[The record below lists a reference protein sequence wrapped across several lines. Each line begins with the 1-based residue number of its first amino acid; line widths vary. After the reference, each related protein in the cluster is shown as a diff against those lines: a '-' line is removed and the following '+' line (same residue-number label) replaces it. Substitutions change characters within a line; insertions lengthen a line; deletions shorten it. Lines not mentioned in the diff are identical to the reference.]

1 MKKIL
6 VLDGGGA
13 MGVIQCAFLEALE
26 KRIGRRLSE
35 EFDLIIGSSVGSV
48 IGGAIASN
56 YYAMDWI
63 STMIINNLPTVFK
76 KNAWYKKYK
85 YDRDNVKQLFD
96 VNFPNVYMR
105 QLHTKFICTSVNVVD
120 GKTHFFKSWES
131 KDGELPLY
139 KAIERS
145 FAAPYYFGPII
156 DEENKAVWL
165 DGGTGIDNS
174 PTLEALIESIRQLWF
189 QNEKVFV
196 LSVGTGSP
204 DLSQSFSEAKKLAS
218 FWGGLIRQVIYFM
231 DPDDG
236 GLARKQATQTKCYT
250 LSSLSENLNN
260 FKFYR
265 VDKIVDKKLN
275 TMDGIQ
281 YIKEYVDIG
290 KELAV
295 ENIDKIMEIMK

>member
-13 MGVIQCAFLEALE
+13 MGVIQCAFLTELE

-35 EFDLIIGSSVGSV
+35 EFDLIIGTSVGSI
-48 IGGAIASN
+48 IGGAIATN
-56 YYAMDWI
+56 YYAMDFL
-63 STMIINNLPTVFK
+63 TNLIINNLPLVFK
-76 KNAWYKKYK
+76 KNPWYKKYK
-85 YDRDNVKQLFD
+85 YDRNNVKQLFD
-96 VNFPNVYMR
+96 VNFPNVYMKKL
-105 QLHTKFICTSVNVVD
+105 QTKFICTSVNAVD
-120 GKTHFFKSWES
+120 AKTHFFKSWEEE
-131 KDGELPLY
+131 DGKLLLY

-145 FAAPYYFGPII
+145 FAAPYYFGPIVD
-156 DEENKAVWL
+156 DENQAVWL

-174 PTLEALIESIRQLWF
+174 PTLEALVECIRQLWF

-204 DLSQSFSEAKKLAS
+204 DLSQSFSDAKKLVS
-218 FWGGLIRQVIYFM
+218 LIRQLWYFM

-250 LSSLSENLNN
+250 LSCLSDNLDN

-281 YIKEYVDIG
+281 HIKEYMDIG
-290 KELAV
+290 NELAV
-295 ENIDKIMEIMK
+295 ENIDKIMQLLKE